1 MDRKITDILPPKKG
15 RFVKKIIREVEER
28 EEPIVS
34 EEKEER
40 RKKPSLPPKITGVI
54 VAFIVLVLAA
64 GFSYFYLSQAIIDFW
79 PETQTLNFETKITA
93 DTTRETADFDE
104 KIIPGKVFEKEKT
117 LTKIFY
123 SSGKVQKENKAAGT
137 ILVYN
142 EYSTDDQP
150 LVPTTRF
157 VSSDGKIF
165 RTPER
170 VTIPGGHYEQ
180 GKFVPGEINITVVAN
195 EPGSEYNIEP
205 STFSIP
211 GFAGSALYTKFYAR
225 SFQPMT
231 GGFSEEVPQITE
243 EDLESAENILSKQ
256 AKEEVEELLK
266 NDLGQQVISE
276 FEFSNKAIKT
286 EVIEIFTMA
295 QAGDEAEEFNYQV
308 KVKSETIIF
317 KSKDIEGLVKEYI
330 LPQVPE
336 GKKVYEDSLSINYD
350 PETTNLESGKMVLS
364 LDISIKAYS
373 DVNMVALKPGLK
385 ERSQLEAKIFL
396 EEQPGVDKVK
406 VKLWP
411 FWVLK
416 VPGSED
422 KIKFNLNV
430 D

>member
-286 EVIEIFTMA
+286 EVIEIFTLA
-295 QAGDEAEEFNYQV
+295 KAGDEAEEFNYQV

-317 KSKDIEGLVKEYI
+317 KSKDIEDLVKEYI

-373 DVNMVALKPGLK
+373 DVNMIALKPGLK
-385 ERSQLEAKIFL
+385 ERSKLEAKIFL
-396 EEQPGVDKVK
+396 EGQPGVDKVK